1 MLGSNCI
8 AKIDIIAEQGAE
20 RYTLTEMLQYLAT
33 KWNNFDLDGK
43 LK

>member
-8 AKIDIIAEQGAE
+8 SKIDIIAEQGAE